1 MNIDIFSQLIAIIV
15 TLFLGPAVVILIASR
30 NGNL

>member
-1 MNIDIFSQLIAIIV
+1 MNIDIFSQLIAIAV

>member
-1 MNIDIFSQLIAIIV
+1 MNLDILSQLIAIFV
-15 TLFLGPAVVILIASR
+15 TLFLGPVVVILIASR